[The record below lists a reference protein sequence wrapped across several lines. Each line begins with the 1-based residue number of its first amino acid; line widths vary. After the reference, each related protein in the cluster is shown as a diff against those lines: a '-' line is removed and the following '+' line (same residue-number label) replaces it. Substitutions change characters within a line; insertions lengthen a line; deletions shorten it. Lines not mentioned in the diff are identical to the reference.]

1 MYTCEDLISIISLFN
16 PLLVFNKVV
25 VFICVRILFFLRLLL
40 KPILFFLLGIIVMFY
55 PLLLLLL
62 LTFILLTFIL
72 LTFILLIFIL
82 LILLII
88 IIIIIIIIISITI
101 VNITNIIIAATCIIT
116 RMKTFKTG
124 GLSFCL
130 CTNSIRDTK
139 HGHLLNGVCIVI
151 RHLLWI

>member
-16 PLLVFNKVV
+16 PLLIFNKVV

-62 LTFILLTFIL
+62 LTFILI
-72 LTFILLIFIL
+72 TFILLIFIL

-139 HGHLLNGVCIVI
+139 HGNLLNGVCIVI